1 LKNVD
6 ENMLTK
12 PTFLKNV
19 ETPNKVVH
27 HFQKN
32 IATFCKNVDEKIL
45 PTHPKNFDQKK
56 VSNTSGKYG

>member
-1 LKNVD
+1 
-6 ENMLTK
+6 MLTK